1 MYQKLLEESG
11 LTKNEAIV
19 YTALLKLGN
28 SKAGEIIHD
37 AKISSGKIYET
48 LDKLSAKGLVKTV
61 IENGVKHFIAND
73 PGALLLYLDEKER
86 TLHEKKKDLEKIIP
100 DLEQLRK
107 LDAKL
112 DTVSIIKG
120 FRGVSPIIYDALEKN
135 AKKENNLEKDSD
147 IMVMGVR
154 SSKNVKFNNFW
165 KKWHRKRIELKKNAL
180 MLFCDKETDYWKF
193 FKKLPYTK
201 VRETLSFSPSAVMII
216 DDAVFI
222 FSYDE
227 ELICIHI
234 VSKSIADSFLGFFN
248 SMWKFSE

>member
-1 MYQKLLEESG
+1 MYEKLLEGSG
-11 LTKNEAIV
+11 LTKNEAIA
-19 YTALLKLGN
+19 YTALLRIGN
-28 SKAGEIIHD
+28 SKAGEIIRE

-48 LDKLSAKGLVKTV
+48 LDKLSSKGLVKTV

-73 PGALLLYLDEKER
+73 PKALLSYLDEKEKN
-86 TLHEKKKDLEKIIP
+86 LFEKKKELEKIIP
-100 DLEQLRK
+100 DLEQLKK
-107 LDAKL
+107 LEAKL

-120 FRGVSPIIYDALEKN
+120 FRGVSPLIYDALEK
-135 AKKENNLEKDSD
+135 KSSDDDYEENSEV
-147 IMVMGVR
+147 MVMGVR

-180 MLFCDKETDYWKF
+180 LLFCDKETEYWRF

-201 VRETLSFSPSAVMII
+201 VRETLLFSPSAVMII

-234 VSKSIADSFLGFFN
+234 VSKSIADSFKGFFN